1 MKPGTKQAWRGKTHA
16 RLLGGLGAYVCEE
29 APANPASS
37 GTGWAKLERSPF
49 SAQHHTGAA

>member
-37 GTGWAKLERSPF
+37 GTGWAKLEISPF